1 MAIIFFYFA
10 LFLGVHFL
18 SRRFVRRGAARLM
31 QFVACF
37 ILLFGFFGFRNIT
50 VLNDTPH
57 YYGAYYQL
65 THLRNYVESSIFTYR
80 ILLSFE
86 YGYQVLQHA
95 LIKYVSKEPFTIII
109 VSSLIISWG
118 NIKFVSRQTRHIA
131 LALLMMLLS
140 GVLFDQYCLIRQ
152 SFALML
158 FYAAL
163 PYLKQERW
171 KPYVALV
178 GCAAFFHLSALVLLI
193 LPILQRIR
201 ICKRNVAIIFG
212 IALLISVTVYEIFNL
227 AGLGETKYFLMNI
240 KRDTFPIG
248 AVLDGSWMLLL
259 LLTCLWLYKKMGMTS
274 YDKTTFWIGVS
285 GLCVC
290 IITPSFLSFFRLNI
304 FVWPIIYLT
313 FFRFVDA
320 DDPMTEYGAQRQ
332 CQPLRRQLMTTAL
345 ALLAVRMAMILIF
358 RNEWY
363 HLIPYSFYD
372 FSDRFHGFNMYWEN
386 NV

>member
-1 MAIIFFYFA
+1 MFQ
-10 LFLGVHFL
+10 L
-18 SRRFVRRGAARLM
+18 
-31 QFVACF
+31 VACF
-37 ILLFGFFGFRNIT
+37 LLLFGFFGFRNIT

-65 THLRNYVESSIFTYR
+65 THLKNYVESSVFTYR

-86 YGYQVLQHA
+86 YGYQVLQHT

-109 VSSLIISWG
+109 FSSLIISWG
-118 NIKFVSRQTRHIA
+118 NVKFISRQTRHIA
-131 LALLMMLLS
+131 LALLMVLLS

-152 SFALML
+152 SFALMF
-158 FYAAL
+158 FYAAY

-171 KPYVALV
+171 KPYVALII
-178 GCAAFFHLSALVLLI
+178 CAAFFHLSALVLLI
-193 LPILQRIR
+193 LPVMQRIP
-201 ICKRNVAIIFG
+201 ICKRNIAIVLGSAI
-212 IALLISVTVYEIFNL
+212 LISITVYEIFYL
-227 AGLGETKYFLMNI
+227 LGLGDTKYFLMNI
-240 KRDTFPIG
+240 KRDSFPIG
-248 AVLDGSWMLLL
+248 AVLDGTLMLTL
-259 LLTCLWLYKKMGMTS
+259 LLTCLWLYRKMGMTGF
-274 YDKTTFWIGVS
+274 DKTTFWIGIC

-320 DDPMTEYGAQRQ
+320 DDPMTEYGARSQ
-332 CQPLRRQLMTTAL
+332 CQPLRRQIMLTAL
-345 ALLAVRMAMILIF
+345 GLLTLRMAMILMF

-363 HLIPYSFYD
+363 HLVPYSFYD

-386 NV
+386 NL

>member
-1 MAIIFFYFA
+1 MAIIFLYFA
-10 LFLGVHFL
+10 LFFGVHL
-18 SRRFVRRGAARLM
+18 LARQFVKRGAARLF
-31 QFVACF
+31 QLVACF
-37 ILLFGFFGFRNIT
+37 LLLFGFFGFRNIT

-65 THLRNYVESSIFTYR
+65 THLKNYVESSVFTYR

-86 YGYQVLQHA
+86 YGYQVLQHT

-109 VSSLIISWG
+109 FSSLIIRWG
-118 NIKFVSRQTRHIA
+118 NVKFISRQTRHVA
-131 LALLMMLLS
+131 LALLMVLLS

-152 SFALML
+152 SFALMF
-158 FYAAL
+158 FYAAY

-171 KPYVALV
+171 KPYVALII
-178 GCAAFFHLSALVLLI
+178 CAAFFHLSALVLLI
-193 LPILQRIR
+193 LPVMQRIP
-201 ICKRNVAIIFG
+201 ICKRNIAIVLGSAILTS
-212 IALLISVTVYEIFNL
+212 ITVYEIFYL
-227 AGLGETKYFLMNI
+227 LGLGDTKYFLMNI
-240 KRDTFPIG
+240 KRDSFPIG
-248 AVLDGSWMLLL
+248 AVLDGTLMLTL
-259 LLTCLWLYKKMGMTS
+259 LLTCLWLYRKMGMTGF
-274 YDKTTFWIGVS
+274 DKTTFWIGIC

-320 DDPMTEYGAQRQ
+320 DDPMTEYGARSQ
-332 CQPLRRQLMTTAL
+332 CQPLRRQIMLTAL
-345 ALLAVRMAMILIF
+345 GLLTLRMAMILMF

-363 HLIPYSFYD
+363 HLVPYSFYD

-386 NV
+386 NL

>member
-31 QFVACF
+31 QLVACF

-140 GVLFDQYCLIRQ
+140 GVLFDQNCLIRQ

>member
-1 MAIIFFYFA
+1 MAIIFFYFV

-31 QFVACF
+31 QLVACF

-163 PYLKQERW
+163 PYLKQDRW

-212 IALLISVTVYEIFNL
+212 IALLISVTVYELFNL

>member
-31 QFVACF
+31 QLVVCF

-152 SFALML
+152 SFALMF

-274 YDKTTFWIGVS
+274 YDKTTFWISVS

>member
-31 QFVACF
+31 QLVACF

-201 ICKRNVAIIFG
+201 ICKRNMAIIFG

>member
-18 SRRFVRRGAARLM
+18 SQRFVRRGAARLM
-31 QFVACF
+31 QLVACF

>member
-31 QFVACF
+31 QLMACF

-118 NIKFVSRQTRHIA
+118 NIKFVSHQTRHIA

-285 GLCVC
+285 
-290 IITPSFLSFFRLNI
+290 
-304 FVWPIIYLT
+304 
-313 FFRFVDA
+313 
-320 DDPMTEYGAQRQ
+320 
-332 CQPLRRQLMTTAL
+332 
-345 ALLAVRMAMILIF
+345 
-358 RNEWY
+358 
-363 HLIPYSFYD
+363 
-372 FSDRFHGFNMYWEN
+372 
-386 NV
+386 

>member
-31 QFVACF
+31 QLVACF

-118 NIKFVSRQTRHIA
+118 NIKFVSRQTRRIA

>member
-1 MAIIFFYFA
+1 MAIIFLYFA
-10 LFLGVHFL
+10 LFLGVHL
-18 SRRFVRRGAARLM
+18 LARQFVKRGAARLM
-31 QFVACF
+31 QLVACF
-37 ILLFGFFGFRNIT
+37 LLLFGFFGFRNIT

-65 THLRNYVESSIFTYR
+65 THLKNYVESSIFTYR

-86 YGYQVLQHA
+86 YGYQVLQHT

-109 VSSLIISWG
+109 LSSFIISWG
-118 NIKFVSRQTRHIA
+118 NVKFVSRQTRHIA
-131 LALLMMLLS
+131 LALLMVLLS

-152 SFALML
+152 SFALMF
-158 FYAAL
+158 FYAAF
-163 PYLKQERW
+163 PYLQQERW
-171 KPYVALV
+171 KPYVALIV
-178 GCAAFFHLSALVLLI
+178 CGSLFHLSALVLLI

-212 IALLISVTVYEIFNL
+212 IALLISITVYELFNL
-227 AGLGETKYFLMNI
+227 AGLGDTKYFLMNM

-248 AVLDGSWMLLL
+248 AVLDGTLMLTL
-259 LLTCLWLYKKMGMTS
+259 LLTCLWLYRKMGMTNF
-274 YDKTTFWIGVS
+274 DKATFWIGVC

-304 FVWPIIYLT
+304 FVWPIVYLT

-320 DDPMTEYGAQRQ
+320 DDSMMEYGAKRQ
-332 CQPLRRQLMTTAL
+332 CQGLRRQLMLMAL
-345 ALLAVRMAMILIF
+345 GLLAVRMAMILIF

-386 NV
+386 NL

>member
-31 QFVACF
+31 QLVACF

-212 IALLISVTVYEIFNL
+212 IALFISVTVYEIFNL

>member
-31 QFVACF
+31 QLVACF

>member
-31 QFVACF
+31 QLVACF

-259 LLTCLWLYKKMGMTS
+259 LLTCLWLYKKMGMTN

-345 ALLAVRMAMILIF
+345 ALLAVRMSMILIF

>member
-1 MAIIFFYFA
+1 MF
-10 LFLGVHFL
+10 
-18 SRRFVRRGAARLM
+18 
-31 QFVACF
+31 
-37 ILLFGFFGFRNIT
+37 
-50 VLNDTPH
+50 
-57 YYGAYYQL
+57 
-65 THLRNYVESSIFTYR
+65 
-80 ILLSFE
+80 
-86 YGYQVLQHA
+86 
-95 LIKYVSKEPFTIII
+95 
-109 VSSLIISWG
+109 
-118 NIKFVSRQTRHIA
+118 
-131 LALLMMLLS
+131 
-140 GVLFDQYCLIRQ
+140 
-152 SFALML
+152 

-320 DDPMTEYGAQRQ
+320 DDQMTEYGAQRQ

>member
-1 MAIIFFYFA
+1 
-10 LFLGVHFL
+10 
-18 SRRFVRRGAARLM
+18 M
-31 QFVACF
+31 QLVACF
-37 ILLFGFFGFRNIT
+37 VLLFGFFGFRNIT

-65 THLRNYVESSIFTYR
+65 THLKNYVESSIFTYR

-86 YGYQVLQHA
+86 YGYQVFQHT

-118 NIKFVSRQTRHIA
+118 NIRFISRQTRHIA

-152 SFALML
+152 SFALMF

-171 KPYVALV
+171 KPYAALV

-193 LPILQRIR
+193 LPFLQRIR
-201 ICKRNVAIIFG
+201 ICKRNVAIILT
-212 IALLISVTVYEIFNL
+212 IALLISVTVYELFNL

-240 KRDTFPIG
+240 KRNTFPIG
-248 AVLDGSWMLLL
+248 AVLDGTLMLAL

-274 YDKTTFWIGVS
+274 YDKTTFWIGIS

-304 FVWPIIYLT
+304 FIWPIIYLT

-320 DDPMTEYGAQRQ
+320 DDPMTDYGAQQQ
-332 CQPLRRQLMTTAL
+332 CQPLRRQIMLTAL
-345 ALLAVRMAMILIF
+345 VVLAVRMAMILIF

-363 HLIPYSFYD
+363 HLVPYSFYD

-386 NV
+386 NL

>member
-1 MAIIFFYFA
+1 MAIIFLYFA

-31 QFVACF
+31 QLVACF

-152 SFALML
+152 SFALMF

-248 AVLDGSWMLLL
+248 AVFDGSWMLLL
-259 LLTCLWLYKKMGMTS
+259 LLTCLWLYKKMGMTN

-345 ALLAVRMAMILIF
+345 ALLAVRMSMILIF

>member
-31 QFVACF
+31 QLVACF

-345 ALLAVRMAMILIF
+345 ALLTVRMSMILIF